1 MSRHDSPT
9 AAADAGD
16 LVTLD
21 GTRLTAKEQK
31 RRAFAWQLY
40 DVGNSAFQAVVV
52 TFVFATYLASDL
64 FLDPAAVAAG
74 QTDANDPIYLAAQ
87 AGSQQVISGF
97 ALAAAI
103 LVALLAPALGRATD
117 GSGRRKFLLAI
128 FSGVTIA
135 AMLAMFFV
143 FPEQKFLAFGAILLA
158 IGTVFSELA
167 MVSYNAMLS
176 QVATKENVGRV
187 SGTGWGLGY
196 IASIVLLLVVLVLFI
211 QDFNGDAPGAG
222 IFATPAGADG
232 AALNIRLTVVVS
244 ALWFAGFL
252 LPILFRVPES
262 KQFADVPKVSLVQ
275 AYVSLWRT
283 IVRLW
288 RTDRKLLHFFLSSA
302 IFRDGL
308 GAIFAWGAV
317 LAAQVYGF
325 SSSEVIY
332 FAVAAN
338 LVAGVGTLIAGRLDD
353 RIGPKPVIIAAL
365 VSMIVAGTVLMFT
378 PNDKLVFWVIASILC
393 LFVGPVQTASRTY
406 LSRATPAGHEGELF
420 GLYATTGR
428 AAGWISNLLYF
439 AFISWLMVPKAGVW
453 GIMLTLAIGLVVIL
467 TVPAKPKVADLHAT

>member
-1 MSRHDSPT
+1 VSRHDSPT
-9 AAADAGD
+9 NAAQSGD

-21 GTRLTAKEQK
+21 GTRLTVKEQ
-31 RRAFAWQLY
+31 RRQSFAWQLY
-40 DVGNSAFQAVVV
+40 DVGNSAFQAVIV

-74 QTDANDPIYLAAQ
+74 QADPNDPIYLAAQ
-87 AGSQQVISGF
+87 AGSQQVISGLS
-97 ALAAAI
+97 LAAAI
-103 LVALLAPALGRATD
+103 IVAVLAPALGRSTD
-117 GSGRRKFLLAI
+117 GSGRRKFYLVI

-135 AMLAMFFV
+135 AMLVMFFV
-143 FPEQKFLAFGAILLA
+143 YPEAKLLAFGALLLA

-211 QDFNGDAPGAG
+211 QDFNGDAPGSG
-222 IFATPAGADG
+222 LFATPSGADG

-244 ALWFAGFL
+244 AIWFAGFL
-252 LPILFRVPES
+252 LPVIFRVPE
-262 KQFADVPKVSLVQ
+262 APRHPDVPKVSLVQ

-288 RTDRKLLHFFLSSA
+288 RADRKLLQFFVSSA

-332 FAVAAN
+332 FAVVAN
-338 LVAGVGTLIAGRLDD
+338 LVAGLGTLFAGRLDD

-365 VSMIVAGTVLMFT
+365 VSMLIAGTVLMFT
-378 PNDKLVFWVIASILC
+378 SNDKIVFWVIASILC

-453 GIMLTLAIGLVVIL
+453 GILLTLAIGLVVML
-467 TVPAKPKVADLHAT
+467 TVPAKPKVTDLQAT